1 MVPSVRAPFSMT
13 TKFQG
18 SLGYLSLSP
27 QTDGKLSLDCQVDPG
42 FNSREGEL
50 RMEEKEE
57 SERDLAVGKCS
68 NFWF

>member
-1 MVPSVRAPFSMT
+1 
-13 TKFQG
+13 
-18 SLGYLSLSP
+18 
-27 QTDGKLSLDCQVDPG
+27 VDPG